1 MVDKKHNHMSKPV
14 TISNG
19 TQEIKI
25 YPVMNR
31 GRQVFQLS
39 YYEGGT
45 RQRKTCGKLP
55 EARQE
60 AKVILGRLAL
70 TGRDVGELGI
80 ADLESYA
87 VARRHIERTGIPL
100 HICAESFA
108 AAHEVLAGTP
118 LMEAVKFYREFHPV
132 GIEVKSVQQLVE
144 AFADGRAKM
153 GVSSDY
159 VDNIRRQLGRMVHF
173 FPGKSLVG
181 FRTGELDQWLS
192 AQSWSPSTKNDV
204 RKMLIC
210 FGNWAKKNSF
220 LSLNRPTEF
229 DGMML
234 YKDAPTKVAIYT
246 PKELAALLALVKA
259 RKPALL
265 PWVACSAFI
274 GARVSELEK
283 LDWKHINFERG
294 FVEVASEKVRT
305 KARRLVPLQDAL
317 RAWLAPFRKESGP
330 INVFASPHLILSK
343 LAGSAGLSLKRNGF
357 RHSYISYR
365 VAVINDT
372 ARVALEAGNSPDII
386 FQHYRELVSPEEAAE
401 WFGTVPKE
409 VFKPGASLEE
419 TTSLSKAA

>member
-1 MVDKKHNHMSKPV
+1 MSKPV
-14 TISNG
+14 IISNG
-19 TQEIKI
+19 THEIKI

-70 TGRDVGELGI
+70 TGREVGELGL

-87 VARRHIERTGIPL
+87 VARRHIERTGTPL
-100 HICAESFA
+100 HLCAEIFA
-108 AAHEVLAGTP
+108 AAHDLLAGTP
-118 LMEAVKFYREFHPV
+118 LLEAVKFYREFHPV
-132 GIEVKSVQQLVE
+132 GMEVKSMSQLVE

-153 GVSSDY
+153 GVHREY
-159 VDNIRRQLGRMVHF
+159 VDNIRRQLGRMVNF
-173 FPGKSLVG
+173 FPGKSLVAY
-181 FRTGELDQWLS
+181 RTGELDQWLS
-192 AQSWSPSTKNDV
+192 SQARKPATKNDI

-220 LSLNRPTEF
+220 LPLDRPTEF
-229 DGMML
+229 EGMML

-246 PKELAALLALVKA
+246 PQELAALLSLVKA
-259 RKPALL
+259 KKPALL
-265 PWVACSAFI
+265 PWAACSAFI
-274 GARVSELEK
+274 GARVSELDK
-283 LDWKHINFERG
+283 LDWKNINFERG

-305 KARRLVPLQDAL
+305 KARRLVPLHDAL
-317 RAWLAPFRKESGP
+317 RVWLTPFRKEAGP
-330 INVFASPHLILSK
+330 INVFAAPQFVLSK
-343 LAGSAGLSLKRNGF
+343 LAANAGLSLKRNGF

-365 VAVINDT
+365 LAVINDT
-372 ARVALEAGNSPDII
+372 ARVALEAGNSADII

-409 VFKPGASLEE
+409 VFKPGASIEE
-419 TTSLSKAA
+419 AAALSKAA